1 MAFRDKARE
10 RGYLKAWRQRNIDRG
25 LTAHGRQRKGNL
37 NYKHLTGHTIKWW
50 QEQVN
55 LRQIQWRDLPEI
67 VKHGVRDTHGPKA
80 VWPSKWRDRTGETLQ
95 QIADRLGL
103 SKEGVR
109 RRLNKYGTAEP
120 SAKKSREMAGS

>member
-1 MAFRDKARE
+1 MAFKDKARE

-25 LTAHGRQRKGNL
+25 LTAHGRQRKGKP

-67 VKHGVRDTHGPKA
+67 VKH
-80 VWPSKWRDRTGETLQ
+80 
-95 QIADRLGL
+95 
-103 SKEGVR
+103 EGVR
-109 RRLNKYGTAEP
+109 RRLTKYGTAEP